1 MIISAESLDF
11 GYGREPFMAGLSLAI
26 PEGSICAVLG
36 PNGSG
41 KTTLL
46 LLFLGLLLPK
56 SGSVSVAGID
66 TAAGRERLKRSIGL
80 VPQDES
86 IPFALSVFEYVLLGR
101 APHLGLLQQPG
112 TEDRAVAM
120 AALEQVGI
128 PHLKDRPVTAL
139 SGGERQLSTVARVI
153 VQDPRILLM
162 DEPTS
167 HLDLANTRR
176 ILAMMRLLKGSGKT
190 VVFSTHDPNAATAVA
205 DQVVLLHRG
214 AVVSVGRPQEVMT
227 EKTLSAVYGV
237 PVEVRSVDGR
247 PWVMVD

>member
-1 MIISAESLDF
+1 MIISADSLGF
-11 GYGREPFMAGLSLAI
+11 GYGREPFMQGLSLGI
-26 PEGSICAVLG
+26 PAGSICAVLG

-46 LLFLGLLLPK
+46 LLFLGLLMPK
-56 SGSVSVAGID
+56 SGSVTVAGID
-66 TAAGRERLKRSIGL
+66 TTAGRERLKRYIGL

-112 TEDRAVAM
+112 SEDRAVAM

-128 PHLKDRPVTAL
+128 AHLKHRPVTAL
-139 SGGERQLSTVARVI
+139 SGGERQLCMVARVI

-176 ILAMMRLLKGSGKT
+176 ILAMMRLLKSSGKT

-205 DQVVLLHRG
+205 DQVVLLHQG
-214 AVVSVGRPQEVMT
+214 SLMSVGRPKDVLNDH
-227 EKTLSAVYGV
+227 TLSAVYGV
-237 PVEVRSVDGR
+237 PVEVLTVDGR